1 MPRFRYAKISTSA
14 AVAAI
19 LLGACSASKV
29 SQGAAPTSSAAAS
42 TTSTS
47 TGVSA
52 PSAPASSVKV
62 TIAGGDYLGGAP
74 AYIASAKSMWASNG
88 LQAHVAN
95 FATGVLALN
104 ALLGGQANFA
114 FVADL
119 PIATAL
125 LSKRSLVIDANLSKF
140 SQWLLLT
147 TKSSGITSF
156 ASLKGKKVGVPV
168 GTNAEY
174 VLDQM
179 LVSVGLS
186 LSSITVVNL
195 APAQIVPA
203 IQRGDIAA
211 GVTFPTFY
219 TAAQTILGNSYQEL
233 TYSGYAEH
241 TVLLSAPGTPAGTVE
256 RVLRTLISADSYIAS
271 NPTAAASAIAGQ
283 SGGADSV
290 SFVSSYLPKY
300 AQKVDLLS
308 GLPALL
314 VAEGQWLNS
323 TQGVGGSLSQTT
335 IVMAMDSTALS
346 AVDASRVSLP

>member
-1 MPRFRYAKISTSA
+1 MSKFRFAKTSTSA
-14 AVAAI
+14 AVAAM
-19 LLGACSASKV
+19 LLGACSTSKV
-29 SQGAAPTSSAAAS
+29 SQATAPTSAAAS
-42 TTSTS
+42 STSTS

-52 PSAPASSVKV
+52 SSAPASSVKV

-125 LSKRSLVIDANLSKF
+125 LNKRGLVIDANLSKF

-147 TKSSGITSF
+147 TKSSGVNSF
-156 ASLKGKKVGVPV
+156 ASLKGKKIGVPV

-219 TAAQTILGNSYQEL
+219 TVAQTILGSSYQEL

-256 RVLRTLISADSYIAS
+256 RVLRTLISADKYIAS
-271 NPTAAASAIAGQ
+271 NPAAAASAIAAQ

-323 TQGVGGSLSQTT
+323 TQGVGGSLNQATVVSATDSAALST
-335 IVMAMDSTALS
+335 VDST
-346 AVDASRVSLP
+346 RVSLP